1 MIFYTPY
8 IFFRLLFFIGVV
20 QSLSC
25 SWNYRFDSIDNHF
38 NIVYPDK
45 NAVYFAMIIPYGTA
59 NFTISSNDISH
70 ILPHHP
76 IAKYFSV
83 QIYTG
88 DNAVES
94 IYHYTDAE
102 LISVADLG
110 NRKSNYKITIALDT
124 RSVHLALFRIYGSLF
139 DSVSK
144 TLQYWSGLPPRTF
157 IDGRELFVCD
167 IDYEQQGNIYTN
179 ISTTIITNTG
189 TICIHNEKFIF
200 MEAPPGSL
208 MNSDANY
215 MIACIQPNT
224 SYNVTIRMPSVMC
237 SLGTYKDDAHPFI
250 DESYDLRYASLSLIS
265 TTAPRPTIETFVI
278 PCDTDVYS
286 ITILANETIPLP
298 GLLYRQLLPNAMFD
312 ESIENAKHACYD
324 YYSNQY
330 DYLCIE
336 KIMGAYYP
344 QIQLFN

>member
-1 MIFYTPY
+1 MF
-8 IFFRLLFFIGVV
+8 LLDVV
-20 QSLSC
+20 RSLNC
-25 SWNYRFDSIDNHF
+25 SWNYRFDSVDNHF

-59 NFTISSNDISH
+59 NFTIASNDLSH

-76 IAKYFSV
+76 IAKYFSI

-88 DNAVES
+88 DNAIES
-94 IYHYTDAE
+94 IYHYNDIE
-102 LISVADLG
+102 LMSAADLG
-110 NRKSNYKITIALDT
+110 NKKSDYTIVFALDT
-124 RSVHLALFRIYGSLF
+124 MSVHFALFRIYGSLF
-139 DSVSK
+139 ESV
-144 TLQYWSGLPPRTF
+144 LQYWSGLPPRTF
-157 IDGRELFVCD
+157 IDDRELFVCD

-179 ISTTIITNTG
+179 ISNTIIANTG
-189 TICIHNEKFIF
+189 TICMRNEKFIF

-224 SYNVTIRMPSVMC
+224 PYKITIRMPSVMC
-237 SLGTYKDDAHPFI
+237 SLGIHKNDEHPFI

-278 PCDTDVYS
+278 PCDIDVYS
-286 ITILANETIPLP
+286 ITITANESVPLP
-298 GLLYRQLLPNAMFD
+298 GLLYRQLLPNALFD

-324 YYSNQY
+324 YYNNKY

-336 KIMGAYYP
+336 KIMGSYYP
-344 QIQLFN
+344 QIIYE